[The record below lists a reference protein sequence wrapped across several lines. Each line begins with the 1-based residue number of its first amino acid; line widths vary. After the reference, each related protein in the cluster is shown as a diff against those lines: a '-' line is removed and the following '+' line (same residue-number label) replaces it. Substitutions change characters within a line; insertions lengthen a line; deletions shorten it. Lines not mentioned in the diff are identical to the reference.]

1 MSAALDIADE
11 DEEPPPRPTI
21 VKRPG
26 ENDSCLEDMMILDDM
41 DDDDTLLL
49 ASGYLQKLSSK
60 QKWQIRYIQLRG
72 DHLMYWASE
81 SRSKRNVRSGD
92 AVSMP
97 QCAIDLRKI
106 KSCELGNQPYFR
118 TPYKTQVSQ
127 EVMLK

>member
-1 MSAALDIADE
+1 MSALEEYDDDDE
-11 DEEPPPRPTI
+11 APPRPTI
-21 VKRPG
+21 VKRPDHNQD
-26 ENDSCLEDMMILDDM
+26 EVLDDL
-41 DDDDTLLL
+41 DDDSSLLL
-49 ASGYLQKLSSK
+49 ASGFLQKLSRK
-60 QKWQIRYIQLRG
+60 QKWQIRYVQLRG

>member
-1 MSAALDIADE
+1 M
-11 DEEPPPRPTI
+11 
-21 VKRPG
+21 
-26 ENDSCLEDMMILDDM
+26 
-41 DDDDTLLL
+41 
-49 ASGYLQKLSSK
+49 
-60 QKWQIRYIQLRG
+60 
-72 DHLMYWASE
+72 HWASE

-127 EVMLK
+127 EAATTPGAPSDAAGVLAPFCICLEGKCLSI